1 MDRLIVERKLD
12 SLQRCLE
19 RAQSKTPKEIA
30 DLLHDLDLQ
39 DVLELNW
46 KFRWLPAQSTLP
58 IAASGSGSSH
68 PPA

>member
-19 RAQSKTPKEIA
+19 HVRSKTPKEIA

-46 KFRWLPAQSTLP
+46 KFRWLPARSTLP
-58 IAASGSGSSH
+58 IAAFGSGSSY